1 MDTERNNPAT
11 LPHDAAYKAICS
23 HPKVV
28 EDALRGYLGA
38 PQGPLSAEV
47 VNALDFSTLEKMPAE
62 WVGRDFRSRRG
73 DQVWRVRFRW
83 AKDWRDPSGHLLVI
97 VEFQSRPDPDMALRI
112 ATYALDLCRELRT
125 HKVVGAGGPHPTL
138 LPLVL
143 HNGDRPWTAPTD
155 LAALVALP
163 GRGPSVDGGKP
174 PAAGAESSANGRV
187 PPADA
192 GRLGPDL
199 APFQLGQRHFVLD
212 FFAHREDDLVA
223 GNVMSLLIALE
234 QARSMEAL
242 APLLR
247 AMAEVPEEGLRRDLF
262 QWMLL
267 LAARHEIELPPI
279 EELEKMASLDSFHSQ
294 LDKRMGQWTQE
305 WFAQGRSEGVQQGL
319 SEGIQKGRSEGL
331 QQGRT
336 EGRAEGVAEQR
347 AMLAHLA
354 TVKFGPAAEGF
365 GALLAEVGSSS
376 TLVEIGEWL
385 LRADTL
391 GELAAKVRAGA
402 GEATKH

>member
-1 MDTERNNPAT
+1 MD
-11 LPHDAAYKAICS
+11 
-23 HPKVV
+23 
-28 EDALRGYLGA
+28 G
-38 PQGPLSAEV
+38 
-47 VNALDFSTLEKMPAE
+47 
-62 WVGRDFRSRRG
+62 
-73 DQVWRVRFRW
+73 
-83 AKDWRDPSGHLLVI
+83 
-97 VEFQSRPDPDMALRI
+97 
-112 ATYALDLCRELRT
+112 
-125 HKVVGAGGPHPTL
+125 
-138 LPLVL
+138 
-143 HNGDRPWTAPTD
+143 TD
-155 LAALVALP
+155 LTALVALP
-163 GRGPSVDGGKP
+163 GWGPGAEGGKP
-174 PAAGAESSANGRV
+174 PAAGVESSANGWT

-199 APFQLGQRHFVLD
+199 SPFQLGQRHFVLD

-305 WFAQGRSEGVQQGL
+305 WFAQGRSEGIQQ
-319 SEGIQKGRSEGL
+319 GRSEGL
-331 QQGRT
+331 RQGRT

-365 GALLAEVGSSS
+365 GALLAEVGSSKA
-376 TLVEIGEWL
+376 LAEIGEWL

-391 GELAAKVRAGA
+391 GELAAKVRAGV
-402 GEATKH
+402 GEATRH

>member
-1 MDTERNNPAT
+1 M
-11 LPHDAAYKAICS
+11 
-23 HPKVV
+23 
-28 EDALRGYLGA
+28 
-38 PQGPLSAEV
+38 
-47 VNALDFSTLEKMPAE
+47 
-62 WVGRDFRSRRG
+62 
-73 DQVWRVRFRW
+73 
-83 AKDWRDPSGHLLVI
+83 
-97 VEFQSRPDPDMALRI
+97 
-112 ATYALDLCRELRT
+112 
-125 HKVVGAGGPHPTL
+125 
-138 LPLVL
+138 
-143 HNGDRPWTAPTD
+143 
-155 LAALVALP
+155 
-163 GRGPSVDGGKP
+163 
-174 PAAGAESSANGRV
+174 
-187 PPADA
+187 
-192 GRLGPDL
+192 
-199 APFQLGQRHFVLD
+199 
-212 FFAHREDDLVA
+212 VA

-305 WFAQGRSEGVQQGL
+305 WFAQGRSEGVRQGL

-365 GALLAEVGSSS
+365 VALLAEVGSSS
-376 TLVEIGEWL
+376 TLAEIGEWL